1 MKSLHALALGLVWLS
16 SNVSLG
22 AVGNADLMPAAAGAG
37 QTPTTAG
44 TAGATGTTGTPRPE
58 EFRYRWHLSNFVG
71 RVAGLFFPD
80 TGDGALTFV
89 EQPNGLL
96 KSELTITSPQTHDGE
111 YFRYGSEVDAQTLRP
126 VRAWSSYKWRGESKS
141 KSDEIR
147 QAGVLDIAAGIY
159 SIRRDPP
166 KTSRRIH
173 IWSDGKVYPVVILPR
188 GVEARTISG
197 KKISARHFSI
207 RAVEVPGERKWKG
220 KIDLWFSNG
229 ADATP
234 VEIMISR
241 NLADVRLELVPAQ
254 GPRR

>member
-1 MKSLHALALGLVWLS
+1 MKNLRLLALGLLWVS
-16 SNVSLG
+16 SNVSAR
-22 AVGNADLMPAAAGAG
+22 AVALAS
-37 QTPTTAG
+37 TPT
-44 TAGATGTTGTPRPE
+44 E
-58 EFRYRWHLSNFVG
+58 EFHYRWHLSNFVG
-71 RVAGLFFPD
+71 RVAGLFFPNE
-80 TGDGALTFV
+80 GDGSLTFAK
-89 EQPNGLL
+89 QDNGLL

-141 KSDEIR
+141 KNDEIR
-147 QAGVLDIAAGIY
+147 QAGVLDIASGIY

-188 GVEARTISG
+188 GVEAREISG
-197 KKISARHFSI
+197 RKIAARHFAI
-207 RAVEVPGERKWKG
+207 RAVELPGERKWKG
-220 KIDLWFSNG
+220 KIDLWFSNDK
-229 ADATP
+229 DATP

-241 NLADVRLELVPAQ
+241 NLADVRLELAPAS